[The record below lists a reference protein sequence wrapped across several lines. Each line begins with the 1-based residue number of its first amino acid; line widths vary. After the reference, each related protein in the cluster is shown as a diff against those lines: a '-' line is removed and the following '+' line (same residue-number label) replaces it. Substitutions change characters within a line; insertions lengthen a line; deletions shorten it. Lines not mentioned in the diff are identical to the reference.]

1 MPKVI
6 SGQLSKMTHKEG
18 TPVQYF
24 LNLGEDSYPLTS
36 KVGQIVNI
44 KYTGKITCVECGRK
58 IKKTYSDGYCFPCAR
73 DLPENDICSVR
84 PEKCQHD
91 KGNEADQEFRRLVGC
106 YGWLIKYFDLLFS
119 PSQLFE
125 RVNFC

>member
-18 TPVQYF
+18 TPIQYL

-36 KVGQIVNI
+36 KVGRIVNI
-44 KYTGKITCVECGRK
+44 KYTGKITCVGCGRN

-84 PEKCQHD
+84 QKNVSMIRETK
-91 KGNEADQEFRRLVGC
+91 
-106 YGWLIKYFDLLFS
+106 LIESFIK
-119 PSQLFE
+119 
-125 RVNFC
+125 NTAI